1 MNDLNMHHNVTPLRS
16 SLFERLRHDSD
27 ILTLIDQ
34 ADAVLGAMGYTDHGR
49 RHATLVAVTASRVLA
64 TLGYDAHTCDL
75 AAVAGLTHDL
85 GNCAGRP
92 SHASAGAVFVY
103 QLLVARDVDVADAAT
118 IMSAVGNH
126 DENEQGAAIDEV
138 SAALIVA
145 DKADIHRSR
154 VRTRRPEDFDI
165 HDRVNYAVTK
175 AELEAHAAA
184 KALTLS
190 LVCDTSVASPTDI
203 LDLFNLRFA
212 MSRSAASVLGCSYTV
227 IVNDEPIL

>member
-1 MNDLNMHHNVTPLRS
+1 MKDLNMHHNVTPLRS
-16 SLFERLRHDSD
+16 SLFEQLRHDSD

-34 ADAVLGAMGYTDHGR
+34 ADSVLAALGYTDHGR
-49 RHATLVAVTASRVLA
+49 RHATLVAVNASRVLA

-75 AAVAGLTHDL
+75 AAVAGLMHDV

-103 QLLVARDVDVADAAT
+103 QLLVARNVDVADAGIVMA
-118 IMSAVGNH
+118 AVGNH
-126 DENEQGAAIDEV
+126 DENTQGAAVDPV

-175 AELEAHAAA
+175 ADLEAHAAA

-190 LVCDTSVASPTDI
+190 LTCDMSYAGPTDI
-203 LDLFNLRFA
+203 LDLFSLRFA
-212 MSRSAASVLGCSYTV
+212 MSRSAAAVLGCTYTV
-227 IVNDEPIL
+227 IVNEEPIL

>member
-1 MNDLNMHHNVTPLRS
+1 MHQNVRPLRS
-16 SLFERLRHDSD
+16 SLFERLRRDSD
-27 ILTLIDQ
+27 ILTLIEK

-49 RHATLVAVTASRVLA
+49 RHATLVGVNASRLLA

-75 AAVAGLTHDL
+75 AAVAGLLHDV

-92 SHASAGAVFVY
+92 SHAAAGAVFVY
-103 QLLVARDVDVADAAT
+103 QLLVARDVSVADAAT

-126 DENEQGAAIDEV
+126 DEHEQGIAIDPV
-138 SAALIVA
+138 SAALIIA

-154 VRTRRPEDFDI
+154 VRTRRAEDFDV

-175 AELEAHAAA
+175 AELQAHATDRAIR
-184 KALTLS
+184 LS
-190 LVCDTSVASPTDI
+190 LVCDTSLAGPTDI

-212 MSRSAASVLGCSYTV
+212 MSRSAASLLSCSYAV

>member
-16 SLFERLRHDSD
+16 SLFERLRHDDD

-34 ADAVLGAMGYTDHGR
+34 ADSVLGAMGYTDHGR
-49 RHATLVAVTASRVLA
+49 RHATLVAVNASRVLA
-64 TLGYDAHTCDL
+64 TLGHDAHTCDL
-75 AAVAGLTHDL
+75 AAVAGLMHDV

-103 QLLVARDVDVADAAT
+103 QLLVARDVEVADAAT

-126 DENEQGAAIDEV
+126 DENEHGAAVDAV

-154 VRTRRPEDFDI
+154 VRTRRLEEFDV
-165 HDRVNYAVTK
+165 HDKVNYAVTK

-190 LVCDTSVASPTDI
+190 LACDLNFASPTDI
-203 LDLFNLRFA
+203 LDLFNARFA
-212 MSRSAASVLGCSYTV
+212 MSRSAAAVLGCSYTV
-227 IVNDEPIL
+227 IVNEEPIL

>member
-1 MNDLNMHHNVTPLRS
+1 MHHNVTPLRS

-34 ADAVLGAMGYTDHGR
+34 ADAVLAALGYTDHGR
-49 RHATLVAVTASRVLA
+49 RHATLVAVNASRVLA

-75 AAVAGLTHDL
+75 AAVAGLMHDV

-103 QLLVARDVDVADAAT
+103 QLLVSRNVNVADAAVV
-118 IMSAVGNH
+118 MAAVGNH
-126 DENEQGAAIDEV
+126 DENAQGAAVDPV
-138 SAALIVA
+138 SAALIIA

-165 HDRVNYAVTK
+165 HDKVNYAVTK

-190 LVCDTSVASPTDI
+190 LTCDVSLASPTDI
-203 LDLFNLRFA
+203 LDLFSLRFA
-212 MSRSAASVLGCSYTV
+212 MSRSAATVLGCTYTV
-227 IVNDEPIL
+227 VVNDEPIL

>member
-1 MNDLNMHHNVTPLRS
+1 MKELNMHHNVTPLRS
-16 SLFERLRHDSD
+16 SLFERLRRDPD

-49 RHATLVAVTASRVLA
+49 RHATLVAVNASRVLA
-64 TLGYDAHTCDL
+64 TLGHDAHACDL
-75 AAVAGLTHDL
+75 AAVAGLMHDV

-103 QLLVARDVDVADAAT
+103 QLLVDRDVDIVDAAT
-118 IMSAVGNH
+118 VKSAIGNH
-126 DENEQGAAIDEV
+126 DENEQGIAIDAV
-138 SAALIVA
+138 SAALIIA

-190 LVCDTSVASPTDI
+190 LACDLSFAGPTDI

-212 MSRSAASVLGCSYTV
+212 MSRAAASVLGCSYTV